1 MLRQKGNRGAGVNTA
16 LCCLCGKST
25 LSRGTIFR
33 CDFGA
38 RSYFRDNLSEW
49 RAYYDDMAPHE
60 ADLPQAWNERLK
72 DFQKMI
78 VLRCIRPDKAS
89 RSTDI
94 IILINSILIYSSP
107 FRRRI

>member
-1 MLRQKGNRGAGVNTA
+1 MIE
-16 LCCLCGKST
+16 LC
-25 LSRGTIFR
+25 LSSR
-33 CDFGA
+33 CFDVVSVS

-78 VLRCIRPDKAS
+78 VLRCIRPDKVSNICRCATYRGLLVSAS
-89 RSTDI
+89 IKLSAVD
-94 IILINSILIYSSP
+94 
-107 FRRRI
+107 